1 MQLQVSEMEDVYW
14 EIVLEEV
21 NNKEY
26 PLRKLTLDWEGFTS
40 CGIPIQPGFIKLME
54 ALRSHKTLVEFQYH
68 GDNYSRDEILIAL
81 LKSLKNNDCIKYLS
95 ISSLNFDLEAARV
108 LSQMLT
114 NNQTLISLSIKA
126 YSDYLFE
133 RGETWSDP
141 INSESVVELARSL
154 QTTALKWLK
163 INQIDDKS
171 FEILARSLPQT
182 LIHLNLAQN
191 NINEEKISTIISCLQ
206 SNAEN
211 LKELILDDD
220 LATQYFQNQ
229 ASSSLSTVKI
239 ASNKSL
245 SGKLLRK
252 EDHLQLS
259 PHELD
264 DSDWSLMATAL
275 TKDDTTYR
283 KLELFFSEKFNPNY
297 LNYLETLFGKQCRLT
312 SLIIRNYFLDKPIQI
327 EILRMLKE
335 NNSINELEVSET
347 NFAAFNELGKL
358 LENNNKIKHVNLV
371 YISLNDE
378 NCITLANYLK
388 NNHVLQSLKVYTCE
402 TDDIG
407 FQAILSSLPNSLSK
421 LEFTSNRISDKIL
434 PALLTFVET
443 HPLLKQ
449 ISLQQYSGNKIY
461 STLVNGSDLMAKIHE
476 VTNKNHCICQIK
488 FN

>member
-1 MQLQVSEMEDVYW
+1 
-14 EIVLEEV
+14 
-21 NNKEY
+21 
-26 PLRKLTLDWEGFTS
+26 
-40 CGIPIQPGFIKLME
+40 
-54 ALRSHKTLVEFQYH
+54 
-68 GDNYSRDEILIAL
+68 
-81 LKSLKNNDCIKYLS
+81 
-95 ISSLNFDLEAARV
+95 
-108 LSQMLT
+108 
-114 NNQTLISLSIKA
+114 
-126 YSDYLFE
+126 
-133 RGETWSDP
+133 ETWSDP